1 MAKTLLSNNV
11 PDWFDFREG
20 GTEVLATPIIVREED
35 NGTWSV
41 VRTLAGKEADLDSG
55 YPTKEAAYRIA
66 LTGDE
71 GAGIVV
77 QARKSTVIKRAGIH
91 TGMLAKYGE
100 TPVTIIG
107 IEGNDVEVLTQKG
120 EQFYTDITQLAN
132 IKEAKGDLLSLE
144 DRRQAVV
151 DKYNARVNMLRSEY
165 EAQGI
170 TDNNEILSMLQQDE
184 ELLDLERNLQ
194 DMISAEN
201 TDMWGSEQRKV
212 DPAFGSDTSPIYPS
226 EEREARLKIAKEAD
240 ESASTK
246 DVADAFSFGDSNQPL
261 PREGTIYNDDGSIW
275 AYMDENNR
283 RILKS
288 SGGFWVYEDDGTD
301 APSPELAGLAAGREV
316 PTCKKCGKP
325 HWPFQKC
332 DQAGKKPESKDIPK
346 KEDLSL
352 KDMDMGKCCPHCGKD
367 MEEDEEGMKCMYCGF
382 SKGNEEMREGPP
394 VDFAVM
400 SSQPGESLH
409 PKGAS
414 LSVKGILKTLKI
426 PTRVSKDNRLWI
438 KAADRVEYNPQNETF
453 RVFDTSSKPLSEVMN
468 RMESEKWIAENY
480 PIGRETIGSLLHK
493 AAYPPGTSVELPAR
507 SEESEEEG
515 DNYTPAENLSLFPE
529 QVAPIS
535 PAISQA
541 MRKQG
546 ILRIAIRKL
555 AEILIEADNDTD
567 TIKVAKEVPTC
578 KKCGKPHWPFQKC
591 DQAGKKPESKE
602 VPVTKSQEPDEKLT
616 TAQVAKYSPAI
627 AKRMIDLGIK
637 AITASKLLAIL
648 READGEAEE
657 VDMSAGLEEDEIED
671 TVEDDITE
679 DVIDLEKD
687 IEDILQ
693 DLDEEDMIEDE
704 ESDEDEMQLGPDS
717 PEEVDDF
724 EFGPDTDDES
734 EDAYTDNTGR
744 RVVYRDNQWIYEDTG
759 DQAPAPGASPQSPLF
774 GEETSELDELPFS
787 TAKKEK
793 CTKCKKEPCTCK
805 EKEAGKVTMRFD
817 WPEFFNDVL
826 PQLSNREFQSTFN
839 DTISNSP
846 EVTASQEEQ
855 DLYKEEL
862 DKFGKEASRRGLP
875 NPLSLEY
882 NIYDKVITTVN
893 PKIAGTITEYRKDKD
908 GIKYLIASKNN
919 ELWFSGKEITAAESN
934 DEPMYERTYKIT
946 EPENSTQDKEF
957 NKDLSQKTGSEVS

>member
-132 IKEAKGDLLSLE
+132 I
-144 DRRQAVV
+144 
-151 DKYNARVNMLRSEY
+151 
-165 EAQGI
+165 
-170 TDNNEILSMLQQDE
+170 
-184 ELLDLERNLQ
+184 
-194 DMISAEN
+194 
-201 TDMWGSEQRKV
+201 
-212 DPAFGSDTSPIYPS
+212 
-226 EEREARLKIAKEAD
+226 KEAD

-679 DVIDLEKD
+679 DEIEDTVEDDITEDVIDLEKD

-875 NPLSLEY
+875 NPVSLEY

>member
-226 EEREARLKIAKEAD
+226 EEREARLKIAKE
-240 ESASTK
+240 
-246 DVADAFSFGDSNQPL
+246 
-261 PREGTIYNDDGSIW
+261 
-275 AYMDENNR
+275 
-283 RILKS
+283 
-288 SGGFWVYEDDGTD
+288 
-301 APSPELAGLAAGREV
+301 V

-468 RMESEKWIAENY
+468 RIESEKWIAENY

-567 TIKVAKEVPTC
+567 TIKIAKEVPTC

-591 DQAGKKPESKE
+591 DQAGKKPEPEKGKE
-602 VPVTKSQEPDEKLT
+602 EVTKSQEPDEKLT
-616 TAQVAKYSPAI
+616 TSQVAKYSPAI

-693 DLDEEDMIEDE
+693 DLDEEDMVEDE

-717 PEEVDDF
+717 PDFPEGLNPTDDF

-759 DQAPAPGASPQSPLF
+759 DSAPAPGASPQSPLF

-805 EKEAGKVTMRFD
+805 DKKEAGKVTMRFD

-839 DTISNSP
+839 DTIINSP

-882 NIYDKVITTVN
+882 SIYDKVITTVN

-934 DEPMYERTYKIT
+934 DEPMYERTYKST